1 MQPTTPATPTPAP
14 AANPYSLARMKALA
28 LGLLLLAALV
38 YMAAVFLGPRHV
50 AWGYVAAAAEAA
62 MIGALADWFAVVAL
76 FRHPLGLPIPHT
88 AIIAAHKDRLGAALA
103 RFLGTHFLAKE
114 QVGGALERWDVAE
127 HVGRWLAD
135 RESAQRL
142 ADWILQAAPALL
154 ASLDHAHLRSA
165 AARLAQRLLAQANLA
180 TLTGQTLTALTEH
193 GHHQQWLNGMLQ
205 QIAEWAEQDNVQAGL
220 TEAIARELKELK
232 YLRLDQVAARLA
244 TRKLVTA
251 LSRTL
256 SDVAEDPNHEL
267 RQRFDQWMVDTLSR
281 LQNDPEWQ
289 GQISAWRDEW
299 LAQPGMD
306 AQIESWMGEL
316 LEKLQSLAHAPNEA
330 MRDRVASAVQS
341 LGERVLADPALR
353 QAIQARAVPMLLRLL
368 ERNRPLLLEFV
379 TKRVQAWDAAEMSG
393 ILEQHIGRDLQFIR
407 INGTLVGAL
416 VGLVLHALTQWALA
430 WPWLQAAMVP

>member
-1 MQPTTPATPTPAP
+1 MNSPQS
-14 AANPYSLARMKALA
+14 YSLARMKALA

-38 YMAAVFLGPRHV
+38 YAAAVYMGPRHV

-88 AIIAAHKDRLGAALA
+88 AIIAAHKDRLGEALA

-114 QVGGALERWDVAE
+114 QVNAALQRWDIAE

-135 RESAQRL
+135 RDSAQRL
-142 ADWILQAAPALL
+142 ADWALQAAPAML
-154 ASLDHAHLRSA
+154 AGMDQGPIRSA

-180 TLTGQTLTALTEH
+180 TLSGQTLTALTEH
-193 GHHQQWLNGMLQ
+193 GHHQQWLNGMLK
-205 QIAEWAEQDNVQAGL
+205 QIAEWAGQDNVQAGL

-244 TRKLVTA
+244 THKLVTA

-256 SDVAEDPNHEL
+256 SDVAQDPEHEL
-267 RQRFDQWMVDTLSR
+267 RQRFDRWMVDTLER
-281 LQNDPEWQ
+281 LQSDPEWQ
-289 GQISAWRDEW
+289 GRVADWRDEW
-299 LAQPGMD
+299 LTQPGMD
-306 AQIESWMGEL
+306 AQIENWVGEL
-316 LEKLQSLAHAPNEA
+316 LEKLQSLAHEPTEA
-330 MRDRVASAVQS
+330 LRDRVTSAVQS
-341 LGERVLADPALR
+341 LGQRVLAEPALR
-353 QAIQARAVPMLLRLL
+353 QAIQAHALPMLLRLL

-379 TKRVQAWDAAEMSG
+379 TQRVQAWDAAEMSG
-393 ILEQHIGRDLQFIR
+393 VLEQHIGRDLQFIR

-416 VGLVLHALTQWALA
+416 VGLVLHAVTQVALA
-430 WPWLQAAMVP
+430 WPWLRAAMQA

>member
-1 MQPTTPATPTPAP
+1 MSSAP
-14 AANPYSLARMKALA
+14 SSPYSLARMKALA
-28 LGLLLLAALV
+28 LGLLLLAAGV
-38 YMAAVFLGPRHV
+38 YAASVFLGPRHV

-88 AIIAAHKDRLGAALA
+88 AIIAAHKDRLGEALA

-114 QVGGALERWDVAE
+114 QVSTALQRWEVAE

-135 RESAQRL
+135 RESAQRVG
-142 ADWILQAAPALL
+142 DWVLQAAPALL
-154 ASLDHAHLRSA
+154 AGLDHAPIRNA
-165 AARLAQRLLAQANLA
+165 AARLAQRLLAQANFA

-193 GHHQQWLNGMLQ
+193 GHHQQWLNGVLKQ
-205 QIAEWAEQDNVQAGL
+205 VAEWAGQDNVQAGL

-244 TRKLVTA
+244 TYKLVTA

-256 SDVAEDPNHEL
+256 SDVADDPNHEL
-267 RQRFDQWMVDTLSR
+267 RQRFDHWMVDTLER

-289 GQISAWRDEW
+289 GRVSGWRDEW

-306 AQIESWMGEL
+306 AQIESWVGEL
-316 LEKLQSLAHAPNEA
+316 LEMLQSLAHAPNVA
-330 MRDRVASAVQS
+330 LRDRVASAVQR

-353 QAIQARAVPMLLRLL
+353 QAIQTQTVPMLLRLL
-368 ERNRPLLLEFV
+368 ERNRPLLLDFV
-379 TKRVQAWDAAEMSG
+379 TKRVQAWDAAEMSDV
-393 ILEQHIGRDLQFIR
+393 LEQSIGRDLQFIR
-407 INGTLVGAL
+407 INGTLVGAI
-416 VGLVLHALTQWALA
+416 VGLVLHALMQWALG
-430 WPWLQAAMVP
+430 WPGLQAAMGA

>member
-1 MQPTTPATPTPAP
+1 MTNTSLSA
-14 AANPYSLARMKALA
+14 PYSLARMKALA
-28 LGLLLLAALV
+28 LGLLLLAAFV
-38 YMAAVFLGPRHV
+38 YAAAVYLGPRHV

-88 AIIAAHKDRLGAALA
+88 AIIAAHKDRLGEALA

-114 QVGGALERWDVAE
+114 QVSAALQRWDVAE

-135 RESAQRL
+135 RESAQRVG
-142 ADWILQAAPALL
+142 DWVLQAAPAAL
-154 ASLDHAHLRSA
+154 AGLDHAPLRSD
-165 AARLAQRLLAQANLA
+165 AARLAQRLLAQANFA

-193 GHHQQWLNGMLQ
+193 GHHQQWLIGLLK

-251 LSRTL
+251 LSHTL
-256 SDVAEDPNHEL
+256 SDVADDPNHEL
-267 RQRFDQWMVDTLSR
+267 RQRFDQWMVDTLEK
-281 LQNDPEWQ
+281 LQSDPQWQ

-306 AQIESWMGEL
+306 AQIESWVGEL
-316 LEKLQSLAHAPNEA
+316 LEKLQSLAHAPSEA
-330 MRDRVASAVQS
+330 LRDRVASAVQS

-353 QAIQARAVPMLLRLL
+353 QAIQAQAIPMLLRLL
-368 ERNRPLLLEFV
+368 ERNLPLLLEFV

-393 ILEQHIGRDLQFIR
+393 VLEQSIGRDLQFIR

-416 VGLVLHALTQWALA
+416 VGLMLHALTQWALG
-430 WPWLQAAMVP
+430 WPWLQAAMGL

>member
-1 MQPTTPATPTPAP
+1 
-14 AANPYSLARMKALA
+14 MKALA

-38 YMAAVFLGPRHV
+38 YMAAVVLGPRHG

-103 RFLGTHFLAKE
+103 RFLGDHFLTKE
-114 QVGGALERWDVAE
+114 QVGEALQRWDVAD
-127 HVGRWLAD
+127 HLGRWLAD
-135 RESAQRL
+135 RTSAQRL
-142 ADWILQAAPALL
+142 SDWILQAAPSVL
-154 ASLDHAHLRSA
+154 AGLDHAPLRSA
-165 AARLAQRLLAQANLA
+165 AARLGQRLLGQANLA
-180 TLTGQTLTALTEH
+180 ELSGQTLTALTEH
-193 GHHQQWLNGMLQ
+193 GHHQQWLNGVLN

-244 TRKLVTA
+244 THKLVTA

-256 SDVAEDPNHEL
+256 SEVAEDPDHEL
-267 RQRFDQWMVDTLSR
+267 RQRFDQWMVDTLAR
-281 LQNDPEWQ
+281 LQSDPEWQ
-289 GQISAWRDEW
+289 AKVAGWRDEW
-299 LAQPGMD
+299 LVQPGMD
-306 AQIESWMGEL
+306 AQIESWVGEL
-316 LEKLQSLAHAPNEA
+316 LDKLLSLAQAPSANL
-330 MRDRVASAVQS
+330 RDRVASTVQS
-341 LGERVLADPALR
+341 LGERVLAEPALR
-353 QAIQARAVPMLLRLL
+353 QAIQAQAQPLLLDLL

-379 TKRVQAWDAAEMSG
+379 TTRVQAWDAAEMSG

-416 VGLVLHALTQWALA
+416 VGLVLHALTQVALA
-430 WPWLQAAMVP
+430 WPWLQAAMGS

>member
-1 MQPTTPATPTPAP
+1 
-14 AANPYSLARMKALA
+14 MKALA
-28 LGLLLLAALV
+28 LGLLLFAALV

-88 AIIAAHKDRLGAALA
+88 AIIAAHKDRLGEALA

-114 QVGGALERWDVAE
+114 QVGAALERWDVAE

-135 RESAQRL
+135 RESAQRVG
-142 ADWILQAAPALL
+142 DWVLQAAPAAL
-154 ASLDHAHLRSA
+154 AGLDHAPLRSA

-193 GHHQQWLNGMLQ
+193 GHHQQWLNGLLK
-205 QIAEWAEQDNVQAGL
+205 QIAEWAGQDNVQAGL

-244 TRKLVTA
+244 THKLVTA

-256 SDVAEDPNHEL
+256 SDVADDPNHEL
-267 RQRFDQWMVDTLSR
+267 RQRFDQWMVDTLTR
-281 LQNDPEWQ
+281 LQNDPQWQ

-306 AQIESWMGEL
+306 AQIESWVGEL
-316 LEKLQSLAHAPNEA
+316 LEKLQSLAHAPNQA
-330 MRDRVASAVQS
+330 LRDRVASAVQS

-353 QAIQARAVPMLLRLL
+353 QAIQAQAVPLLLRLL
-368 ERNRPLLLEFV
+368 ERNRPLLLDFV
-379 TKRVQAWDAAEMSG
+379 TKRVEAWDAAEMSG
-393 ILEQHIGRDLQFIR
+393 VLEQHIGRDLQFIR

-416 VGLVLHALTQWALA
+416 VGLALHALTQWALG
-430 WPWLQAAMVP
+430 WDWLQAAMAR

>member
-1 MQPTTPATPTPAP
+1 MNSPQS
-14 AANPYSLARMKALA
+14 YSLARMKALA

-38 YMAAVFLGPRHV
+38 YAAAVYMGPRHV

-88 AIIAAHKDRLGAALA
+88 AIIAAHKDRLGEALA

-114 QVGGALERWDVAE
+114 QVNAALQRWDIAE

-135 RESAQRL
+135 RDSAQRL
-142 ADWILQAAPALL
+142 ADWALQAAPAML
-154 ASLDHAHLRSA
+154 AGMDQGPIRSA

-180 TLTGQTLTALTEH
+180 TLSGQTLTALTEH
-193 GHHQQWLNGMLQ
+193 GHHQQWLNGMLK
-205 QIAEWAEQDNVQAGL
+205 QIAEWAGQDNVQAGL

-244 TRKLVTA
+244 THKLVTA

-256 SDVAEDPNHEL
+256 SDVAQDPEHEL
-267 RQRFDQWMVDTLSR
+267 RQRFDRWMVDTLER
-281 LQNDPEWQ
+281 LQSDPEWQ
-289 GQISAWRDEW
+289 GRVADWRDEW
-299 LAQPGMD
+299 LTQPGMD
-306 AQIESWMGEL
+306 AQIENWVGEL
-316 LEKLQSLAHAPNEA
+316 LEKLQSLAHEPTEA
-330 MRDRVASAVQS
+330 LRDRVTSAVQS
-341 LGERVLADPALR
+341 LGQRVLAEPALR
-353 QAIQARAVPMLLRLL
+353 QAIQAQAQPMLLRLL

-379 TKRVQAWDAAEMSG
+379 TQRVQAWDAAEMSG
-393 ILEQHIGRDLQFIR
+393 VLEQHIGRDLQFIR

-416 VGLVLHALTQWALA
+416 VGLVLHAVTQVALA
-430 WPWLQAAMVP
+430 WPWLRAAMQA

>member
-1 MQPTTPATPTPAP
+1 MNSPQS
-14 AANPYSLARMKALA
+14 YSLARMKALA

-38 YMAAVFLGPRHV
+38 YAAAVYMGPRHV

-88 AIIAAHKDRLGAALA
+88 AIIAAHKDRLGEALA

-114 QVGGALERWDVAE
+114 QVNAALQRWDIAE

-135 RESAQRL
+135 RDSAQRL
-142 ADWILQAAPALL
+142 ADWALQAAPAML
-154 ASLDHAHLRSA
+154 AGMDQGPIRSA

-180 TLTGQTLTALTEH
+180 TLSGQTLTALTEH
-193 GHHQQWLNGMLQ
+193 GHHQQWLNGMLK
-205 QIAEWAEQDNVQAGL
+205 QIAEWAGQDNVQAGL

-244 TRKLVTA
+244 THKLVTA

-256 SDVAEDPNHEL
+256 SDVAQDPEHEL
-267 RQRFDQWMVDTLSR
+267 RQRFDRWMVDTLER
-281 LQNDPEWQ
+281 LQSDPEWQ
-289 GQISAWRDEW
+289 GRVADWRDEW
-299 LAQPGMD
+299 LTQPGMD
-306 AQIESWMGEL
+306 AQIENWVGEL
-316 LEKLQSLAHAPNEA
+316 LEKLQSLAHEPTEA
-330 MRDRVASAVQS
+330 LRDRVTSAVQS
-341 LGERVLADPALR
+341 LGQRVLAEPALR
-353 QAIQARAVPMLLRLL
+353 QAIQAQALPMLLRLL

-379 TKRVQAWDAAEMSG
+379 TQRVQAWDAAEMSG
-393 ILEQHIGRDLQFIR
+393 VLEQHIGRDLQFIR

-416 VGLVLHALTQWALA
+416 VGLVLHAVTQVALA
-430 WPWLQAAMVP
+430 WPWLRAAMQA